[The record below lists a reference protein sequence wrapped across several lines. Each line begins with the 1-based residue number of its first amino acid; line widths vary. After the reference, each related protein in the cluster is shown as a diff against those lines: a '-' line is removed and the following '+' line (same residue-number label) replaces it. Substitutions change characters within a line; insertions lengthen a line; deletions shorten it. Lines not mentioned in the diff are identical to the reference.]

1 LKTNIQRARELRN
14 KPTEVE
20 RFLWRHLRLRQID
33 GYKFRRQRPI
43 GKYIVDFVC
52 LEKFLV
58 IEVDGGQHDAENFYD
73 TERDSWLRSQG
84 FTVLRFWNHEVLSG
98 TEEVLAVIQKA
109 LSTPPPSSSPASAGE
124 EK

>member
-14 KPTEVE
+14 TPTEVE

-58 IEVDGGQHDAENFYD
+58 IEVDGGQHDGENFYD

>member
-58 IEVDGGQHDAENFYD
+58 IEVDGGQHDGENFYD

>member
-1 LKTNIQRARELRN
+1 MKTNIQRARELRN
-14 KPTEVE
+14 TPTEVE

-33 GYKFRRQRPI
+33 GYKFRRQRTI

-58 IEVDGGQHDAENFYD
+58 IEVDGGQHDGENFYD